1 MEPTKRDWHQLAARL
16 RTETDSE
23 KMLGLALELEGTMD
37 NDSSDS
43 PRTQA
48 HAKWGHSP
56 ELDASLE
63 QAARARIPSKPS
75 E

>member
-1 MEPTKRDWHQLAARL
+1 
-16 RTETDSE
+16 
-23 KMLGLALELEGTMD
+23 MLGLALELEGTID

>member
-1 MEPTKRDWHQLAARL
+1 
-16 RTETDSE
+16 
-23 KMLGLALELEGTMD
+23 MLGLALELEGTMD
-37 NDSSDS
+37 NDSSHS

-48 HAKWGHSP
+48 RAKWGQGP
-56 ELDASLE
+56 QPLDAGLE